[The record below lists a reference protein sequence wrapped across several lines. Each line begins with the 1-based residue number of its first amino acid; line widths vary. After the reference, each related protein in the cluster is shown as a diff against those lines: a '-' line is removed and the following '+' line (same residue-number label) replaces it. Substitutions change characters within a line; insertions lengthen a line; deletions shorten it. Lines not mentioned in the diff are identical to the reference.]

1 MAVVGV
7 AVSSVEKMEFELV
20 RKIRAGRTMRQLL
33 LEMDV
38 CITSDRLMGG
48 EPGKAVAGEHRM
60 SCN

>member
-1 MAVVGV
+1 MK
-7 AVSSVEKMEFELV
+7 KMEFELV

-33 LEMDV
+33 LETDV